1 MDREEAV
8 RTMAYRMWEEA
19 GKPEGRAMDY
29 WLEAEMAV
37 GRDGPSNGA
46 KAPAKRVRTK
56 TTGQAPAKPVRTRAA
71 ATRKSS

>member
-8 RTMAYRMWEEA
+8 RTMAYKMWEEA

-37 GRDGPSNGA
+37 GRDGSSNGA
-46 KAPAKRVRTK
+46 KAPAIRARAK
-56 TTGQAPAKPVRTRAA
+56 TAAQEPAKP
-71 ATRKSS
+71 ATEHK